1 MKQIAFTAM
10 NQQQKIPYLEW
21 RDRLSEIT
29 SNDMRI
35 DKDLLLISDKT
46 AYSMK
51 HGAFRTDVTTAIIY
65 LQGSVS
71 FRVNM
76 REFSAQA
83 PCMVL
88 LPADTIIECLE
99 VSADAITRIIIMSR
113 TFSDNLFS
121 TQNNILPLYKHVVDN
136 PVIDLRGEEE
146 VMTTFYMMLKNLIRN
161 PQSPW
166 RLEAARHLT
175 LALFYAYSG
184 VKHDVTSTSTK
195 ERKDE
200 IYTHFIEL
208 LQKHYKQE
216 REIGFYA
223 DKLCISPKYLS
234 RMVKEASGRLAT
246 EWIED
251 YVTTES
257 KALLSS
263 TTLSIQQIS
272 NALNF
277 PSQSLFGKYFKRIT
291 GVTPR
296 NYRKGN

>member
-1 MKQIAFTAM
+1 M
-10 NQQQKIPYLEW
+10 NQQQKIPYMEW

-35 DKDLLLISDKT
+35 GKDLLLISGKT
-46 AYSMK
+46 ANDMK
-51 HGAFRTDVTTAIIY
+51 HGAFRTDVTTAIVY
-65 LQGSVS
+65 LQGSVH

-76 REFSAQA
+76 REFKAEA

-88 LPADTIIECLE
+88 MPADAIIECLE
-99 VSADAITRIIIMSR
+99 VSDNAITRIIVMSR
-113 TFSDNLFS
+113 TFSDNMFS
-121 TQNNILPLYKHVVDN
+121 AQNNILPLYKHIVDN
-136 PVIDLRGEEE
+136 PVIDLRGEEDAL
-146 VMTTFYMMLKNLIRN
+146 TTFYMMLKNLIRN
-161 PQSPW
+161 SQSPW

-184 VKHDVTSTSTK
+184 GKHGAAPTSNK

-251 YVTTES
+251 YVITES

-263 TTLSIQQIS
+263 TSLSIQQIS
-272 NALNF
+272 NTLNF

-296 NYRKGN
+296 NYRKGDL

>member
-1 MKQIAFTAM
+1 M

-35 DKDLLLISDKT
+35 GNDLLLISGKT
-46 AYSMK
+46 AYDMK
-51 HGAFRTDVTTAIIY
+51 HGAFRTDVTTALIY
-65 LQGSVS
+65 LQGSVR

-76 REFSAQA
+76 REFRAQA

-88 LPADTIIECLE
+88 MPADAIIECLE
-99 VSADAITRIIIMSR
+99 VSADAITRIIVMSR
-113 TFSDNLFS
+113 TFSDNIFS
-121 TQNNILPLYKHVVDN
+121 AQNNILPLYKHVVDN

-146 VMTTFYMMLKNLIRN
+146 ALTTFYMMLKNLIRN
-161 PQSPW
+161 SQSPW

-184 VKHDVTSTSTK
+184 TKHGAAPASNK

-200 IYTHFIEL
+200 IYSKFIDL

-223 DKLCISPKYLS
+223 DRLFISPKYLS

-251 YVTTES
+251 YVITES

-272 NALNF
+272 NELNF

-291 GVTPR
+291 GFSPR
-296 NYRKGN
+296 DYRKGN